1 MAANPFTPTDLAR
14 LKPRPTTVTST
25 RQPHW
30 LGEPASEVTG
40 SLGDMAP
47 LFPTFGRV
55 PFGTNRRLDMIVR
68 LAAANGEIPVPTAVV
83 SKRYVLVQHT
93 SVIEALENALRSV
106 DVDPPD
112 LQCRLTMS
120 ESGARMAMRVELP
133 ERFAFNAPDEHQM
146 ALTFEC
152 FNSVDRTVPF
162 FALLG
167 WFRFVCSNGL
177 VVGTTHAAMRQHH
190 RPSLHIRDLEPM
202 LTEGL
207 AAAACDRDLL
217 TASMARRVSAD
228 ALRTW
233 VDGPV
238 AKKWGAFAAARVHA
252 IATTGLDGEPSR
264 TPKGAPPH
272 ARHIVRPIRVPG
284 AEAPCRNSYGLAQ
297 ALAWVAARRNE
308 VAERVAWRGEIPEL
322 MAQLQS
328 PCSTSCRLHVAWK
341 RNTFAA
347 ASATSASRASVSR

>member
-1 MAANPFTPTDLAR
+1 MAALHEHPTA
-14 LKPRPTTVTST
+14 VTST
-25 RQPHW
+25 YQSRW

-40 SLGDMAP
+40 SLADVVP
-47 LFPTFGRV
+47 LIPAFDRV
-55 PFGTNRRLDMIVR
+55 PFGTNARLDMIVR
-68 LAAANGEIPVPTAVV
+68 RATTKGESPVPTGVV
-83 SKRYVLVQHT
+83 SKRYVLVQHAA
-93 SVIEALENALRSV
+93 VIAALENALRSA
-106 DVDPPD
+106 DVDPLD
-112 LQCRLTMS
+112 LRCRLTLS
-120 ESGARMAMRVELP
+120 ESGARMGIRVELP
-133 ERFAFNAPDEHQM
+133 ERFAFSASDRHPM

-152 FNSVDRTVPF
+152 FNSVDRTVPL

-177 VVGTTHAAMRQHH
+177 VVGTTHASLRHDH
-190 RPSLHIRDLEPM
+190 RPPLRIDELEQV

-207 AAAACDRDLL
+207 AAAACDRERL
-217 TASMARRVSAD
+217 TESMASCVSAD

-238 AKKWGAFAAARVHA
+238 ADAWGTFAAARVHA

-272 ARHIVRPIRVPG
+272 AREILHPKPVPG
-284 AEAPCRNSYGLAQ
+284 AEAPRTDGYGLAQ

-322 MAQLQS
+322 LAQL
-328 PCSTSCRLHVAWK
+328 R
-341 RNTFAA
+341 
-347 ASATSASRASVSR
+347 